1 VAAPEKD
8 ARPAKPDRQAPGE
21 EDRAVRFIGNAPLTA
36 LSALRSLRRTAE
48 KGHIMSDP
56 DSFITTDDGLLT
68 DGEGMA
74 LATFVDSFKLLE
86 MHFPEASVILL
97 RLFEKETSAPG
108 QPVSAR
114 EANQV
119 RMSAQSAR
127 RLAELLNQAADD
139 LEGRQQPRQ

>member
-1 VAAPEKD
+1 
-8 ARPAKPDRQAPGE
+8 
-21 EDRAVRFIGNAPLTA
+21 
-36 LSALRSLRRTAE
+36 
-48 KGHIMSDP
+48 MSDS
-56 DSFITTDDGLLT
+56 DSFVTTEDGLLT
-68 DGEGMA
+68 DKNGNA

-97 RLFEKETSAPG
+97 RLFDHGTTATG
-108 QPVSAR
+108 QRVSAR

-127 RLAELLNQAADD
+127 RLAKLLNQAADA